1 MTKAESMGHPRNRL
15 LRMPLAA
22 LVMAIFV
29 FSVMLLVAV
38 VAILWP
44 AALARL
50 NAASIRTLPVLAPK
64 SMREQ
69 AASNST
75 PGMMRFWGIGATIIL
90 AIAATGIVR
99 TVIEEGIQE
108 IGSETDSWIVWPIYV
123 IGLAQIVFG
132 LSLLIRSR
140 QIFERLRVKFDENG
154 ADLRRWMV
162 VVLGSVGLGMGAVS
176 MFVAASLA

>member
-1 MTKAESMGHPRNRL
+1 
-15 LRMPLAA
+15 MPLAA
-22 LVMAIFV
+22 LVMVIFV
-29 FSVMLLVAV
+29 FSIMLLVAV

-50 NAASIRTLPVLAPK
+50 NAAGLRTLPVAAPK

-75 PGMMRFWGIGATIIL
+75 PGMMRFWGIGAIIIL
-90 AIAATGIVR
+90 AVAVPRIVSS
-99 TVIEEGIQE
+99 VLEDGIQE
-108 IGSETDSWIVWPIYV
+108 IGSETDSWLAWPIYA

-132 LSLLIRSR
+132 SSLLIWSR
-140 QIFERLRVKFDENG
+140 RIFKRLRVKFDESG

-162 VVLGSVGLGMGAVS
+162 VVVGSVGLGMGAVS
-176 MFVAASLA
+176 LFVAASLA

>member
-1 MTKAESMGHPRNRL
+1 
-15 LRMPLAA
+15 MPLAA
-22 LVMAIFV
+22 LVMVIFV

-50 NAASIRTLPVLAPK
+50 NAAALRALPVAAPK

-75 PGMMRFWGIGATIIL
+75 PGMMRFWGIGAIIVL
-90 AIAATGIVR
+90 GFAATKVVG
-99 TVIEEGIQE
+99 TVLEDGIQE
-108 IGSETDSWIVWPIYV
+108 TTSDTDSWLTWPIYA

-132 LSLLIRSR
+132 TSLLVLSHR
-140 QIFERLRVKFDENG
+140 IFERLRTKFDENG
-154 ADLRRWMV
+154 AHLRRWMV
-162 VVLGSVGLGMGAVS
+162 VVVGAVGFGMGAVS
-176 MFVAASLA
+176 LFVAASLT